1 MGGLEDDPGVRVVA
15 DDLQRRVHAIGVSS
29 AEVQI
34 EDRDI
39 MRFDAVHQ
47 RRAVG
52 GLGGADPIASA
63 FEDGDD
69 LKLKKSLIFEDKNT
83 HLLSLNNA
91 PYGMA
96 R

>member
-1 MGGLEDDPGVRVVA
+1 
-15 DDLQRRVHAIGVSS
+15 
-29 AEVQI
+29 
-34 EDRDI
+34 

-69 LKLKKSLIFEDKNT
+69 LHLDQGFVFKDKDAHQRTSLASPSKSSCKLLWKAS
-83 HLLSLNNA
+83 
-91 PYGMA
+91 
-96 R
+96 